1 MPVAVIKHCHRLSWG
16 VPLLFIFPV
25 MAEQTMTVTAN
36 RFLQPLSTVLAP
48 INVVTKEDIDRWQS
62 KSLADVMRHLPGVD
76 IAQNGGLGQNAALY
90 IRGTEARHVLLL
102 IDGIPVPRT
111 GIANTPD
118 FSQIPAALVQRIE
131 YIRGPRSVVYG
142 SGAIGGVVNIITQ
155 HNEDK
160 VQLDAG
166 IGSNHYQQYGAT
178 INKKIDQ
185 TVLTLAG
192 NYDRTQGYQVMPD
205 SVYAGDWENKG
216 HHDKFLFG
224 SVATEFNENLS
235 GFLRSYGHSGNTAY
249 SQGDYGYDGGNNH
262 LQNYMQSWDG
272 ALHYHTDIYALQL
285 TANYQR
291 IKDHNYNDSAGPYS
305 SPATLDDM
313 EQYYL
318 QWGNNLAV
326 GYGTVSAGIDWKREK
341 LTTLGETF
349 DFPPVFSSQSYSRN
363 NTGLYAVGLQK
374 YQDVTLELSGRED
387 HDEQFGWQGTWQ
399 TAAGWQFAENYQTT
413 LSYGT
418 AFLAPSLGQQYGAT
432 RFNIV
437 SNPHL
442 RPEESRQWELGLE
455 GITGPLDWKV
465 SGYYNKITNLIDYQ
479 MGSGEM
485 GMNGIYYNVNKAT
498 VKGVELTG
506 LFTTGPVIHDV
517 SIQFIDPKND
527 ETGQQLLLRAKRQ
540 IKYEISGDVAALG
553 WNVVYNYVGKRKDY
567 NSKDFST
574 MDVGGSSLWDAG
586 LSWSITRQLTLR
598 SSVNNIFDKTWQ
610 TANGYNMP
618 GREYTLSTSYQ
629 F

>member
-540 IKYEISGDVAALG
+540 IKYEISGDVADLG